1 MKNKKLLLVCASI
14 FMMSSC
20 SIDKSSS
27 SSKDNGVS
35 SISSN
40 DISINTSKTSSSS
53 SSSKSQTS
61 SSVSSNEIDKPIYE
75 IKDYTLFAYKE
86 GNVRFEA
93 EEVNTANYIISS
105 DNASKIVNRDDAS
118 NGKFLAAS
126 TGDTS
131 KNSYFEF
138 SISLDFNAE
147 INMKVSYAQTN
158 KWKDSDEDLIKSYT
172 YIIDENRNMMIS
184 SNKTILNKRNDI
196 TQWEIFEYNSITLAK
211 GKHDFKV
218 KVLENTGK
226 GNPNI
231 DYFDFIFKKVD
242 NVIEEEIAPS
252 NDIHTDLQYSYINDG
267 NVENI
272 VKYANGVSELSKPK
286 GIKIDFTK
294 LNSDNYVLQYADN
307 LEFNNAITIKDIKE
321 KNYYIQ
327 NLMLGQD
334 LFYRIGTNENDILNG
349 TINKIKINSL
359 GPRNIDIDGVSNVR
373 DIGGYKSYLVNN
385 GKIKQ
390 GLYYRG
396 ANLNNVTEIGKKE
409 MIRLGIKQEIDLR
422 DSYQC
427 LGPYVNEIEYNA
439 ISIPSGTESTRFENF
454 NDEYKRIFSLIE
466 KANEKPIYLHCTAGA
481 DRTGI
486 CSFMLLTVCGAE
498 YNDIARDYLFTN
510 FSTQGSRINNYESEF
525 KQWWTKLDSFEG
537 STKAD
542 KAKSWLISK
551 GITSNQVENI
561 RTIFVDNY
569 KQN

>member
-1 MKNKKLLLVCASI
+1 MKNKKFLLVCASVFLI
-14 FMMSSC
+14 SSC
-20 SIDKSSS
+20 SINNSSS
-27 SSKDNGVS
+27 SLKENDIS

-40 DISINTSKTSSSS
+40 DISINTSNTSNSS
-53 SSSKSQTS
+53 SSSKTQISSYGS
-61 SSVSSNEIDKPIYE
+61 SSEIDKPIYE

-93 EEVNTANYIISS
+93 EEVNTTNYIISS
-105 DNASKIVNRDDAS
+105 DNVSKIVNRSDAS

-138 SISLDFNAE
+138 SIFLDFNAE
-147 INMKVSYAQTN
+147 IKMKASYAQTN
-158 KWKDSDEDLIKSYT
+158 KWKDYNEDLTQSYT
-172 YIIDENRNMMIS
+172 YIVDENRNMMIS
-184 SNKTILNKRNDI
+184 SNKTILNKRSDI
-196 TQWEIFEYNSITLAK
+196 TQWEVFDYNSITLSK
-211 GKHDFKV
+211 GKHNFKV
-218 KVLENTGK
+218 NILANTGK

-231 DYFDFIFKKVD
+231 DYFDFNIKKVND
-242 NVIEEEIAPS
+242 IVEETISPN
-252 NDIHTDLQYSYINDG
+252 NDIHTNIQYSYINDD
-267 NVENI
+267 VENI
-272 VKYANGVSELSKPK
+272 KKYANGVNELSKPK
-286 GIKIDFTK
+286 GIKIEFDD
-294 LNSDNYVLQYADN
+294 LDSDNYILQYADN
-307 LEFNNAITIKDIKE
+307 LEFNNYITIKDIKVKE
-321 KNYYIQ
+321 YYVQ
-327 NLMLGQD
+327 NLMLGQK
-334 LFYRIGTNENDILNG
+334 LFYRVGKNENDVLN
-349 TINKIKINSL
+349 NPIKNLNVNSI
-359 GPRNIDIDGVSNVR
+359 GPRNINIDGVSNVR
-373 DIGGYKSYLVNN
+373 DIGGYKSTLVEN

-396 ANLNNVTEIGKKE
+396 ANVNNVTEIGKKE

-427 LGPYVNEIEYNA
+427 LGPYINEIEYNA
-439 ISIPSGTESTRFENF
+439 ISIPSGTESTRFESF
-454 NDEYKRIFSLIE
+454 NDEYKKIFSLIE

-525 KQWWTKLDSFEG
+525 KQWWSKLDSFDG

>member
-14 FMMSSC
+14 FLISSC
-20 SIDKSSS
+20 SINNSSS
-27 SSKDNGVS
+27 SLKENDVS

-40 DISINTSKTSSSS
+40 DISINTSNTSNSS
-53 SSSKSQTS
+53 SSSKTQISSYGS
-61 SSVSSNEIDKPIYE
+61 SSEIDKPIYE

-93 EEVNTANYIISS
+93 EEVNTTNYIISS
-105 DNASKIVNRDDAS
+105 DNVSKIVNRSDAS
-118 NGKFLAAS
+118 NGKFLAAA

-138 SISLDFNAE
+138 SIFLDFNAE
-147 INMKVSYAQTN
+147 IKMKASYAQTN
-158 KWKDSDEDLIKSYT
+158 KWKDYNEDLTQSYT
-172 YIIDENRNMMIS
+172 YIVDENRNMMIS
-184 SNKTILNKRNDI
+184 SNKTILNKRSDI
-196 TQWEIFEYNSITLAK
+196 TQWEVFDYNSITLSK
-211 GKHDFKV
+211 GKHNFKV
-218 KVLENTGK
+218 NILANTGK

-231 DYFDFIFKKVD
+231 DYFDFNIKKVND
-242 NVIEEEIAPS
+242 IVEETISPN
-252 NDIHTDLQYSYINDG
+252 NDIHTNIQYSYINDD
-267 NVENI
+267 VENI
-272 VKYANGVSELSKPK
+272 EKYANGVNELSKPK
-286 GIKIDFTK
+286 GIKIEFDD
-294 LNSDNYVLQYADN
+294 LDSDNYILQYADN
-307 LEFNNAITIKDIKE
+307 LEFNNYITIKDIKVKE
-321 KNYYIQ
+321 YYVQ
-327 NLMLGQD
+327 NLMLGQK
-334 LFYRIGTNENDILNG
+334 LFYRVGKNENDVLN
-349 TINKIKINSL
+349 NPIKNLNVNSI
-359 GPRNIDIDGVSNVR
+359 GPRNINIDGVSNVR
-373 DIGGYKSYLVNN
+373 DIGGYKSTLVEN

-396 ANLNNVTEIGKKE
+396 ANVNNVTEIGKKE
-409 MIRLGIKQEIDLR
+409 MIRLRIKQEIDLR

-427 LGPYVNEIEYNA
+427 LGPYINGIEYNA

-454 NDEYKRIFSLIE
+454 NDEYKKIFSLIE

-486 CSFMLLTVCGAE
+486 CSFVLLTVCGAE

-525 KQWWTKLDSFEG
+525 KQWWSKLDSFDG
-537 STKAD
+537 LTKAD

>member
-1 MKNKKLLLVCASI
+1 MKNKKFLLVCASI

-61 SSVSSNEIDKPIYE
+61 SNVSSSEIDKPIYE

-93 EEVNTANYIISS
+93 EEVNTDNYIISS
-105 DNASKIVNRDDAS
+105 DNSSKIVSRSDAS

-147 INMKVSYAQTN
+147 IKMKASYAQTN
-158 KWKDSDEDLIKSYT
+158 KWKDYDEDLTKSYT
-172 YIIDENRNMMIS
+172 YIVDENRNMMIS

-196 TQWEIFEYNSITLAK
+196 TQWEVFDYNPITLSK
-211 GKHDFKV
+211 GKHNFKV
-218 KVLENTGK
+218 NILANTGK

-252 NDIHTDLQYSYINDG
+252 NDIHTDLQYSYISDG

-286 GIKIDFTK
+286 GIKIEFDD
-294 LNSDNYVLQYADN
+294 LDSDNYVLQYANN
-307 LEFNNAITIKDIKE
+307 LEFDNHITIKDIKSKE
-321 KNYYIQ
+321 YYVQ
-327 NLMLGQD
+327 NLMIGQK
-334 LFYRIGTNENDILNG
+334 LFYRVGTNENDVLNS
-349 TINKIKINSL
+349 TIKNLNVNSI
-359 GPRNIDIDGVSNVR
+359 GPRNINIDGVSNVR
-373 DIGGYKSYLVNN
+373 DIGGYKSTLVEN

-561 RTIFVDNY
+561 RTLFVDNY

>member
-1 MKNKKLLLVCASI
+1 MKNKKFLLVCASVFLI
-14 FMMSSC
+14 SSC
-20 SIDKSSS
+20 SINNSSS
-27 SSKDNGVS
+27 SLKDNDFS

-40 DISINTSKTSSSS
+40 DISVNTSNTSNSS
-53 SSSKSQTS
+53 SSSKSQIS
-61 SSVSSNEIDKPIYE
+61 SSVSSSEINKPIYE

-105 DNASKIVNRDDAS
+105 DNASKIVNRNDAS

-138 SISLDFNAE
+138 SIFLDFNAE
-147 INMKVSYAQTN
+147 INMKASYAQTN
-158 KWKDSDEDLIKSYT
+158 KWKDYNEDLTQSYT
-172 YIIDENRNMMIS
+172 YIVDENRNMMIS
-184 SNKTILNKRNDI
+184 SNKTILNKRSDI
-196 TQWEIFEYNSITLAK
+196 TQWEVFDYNSITLSK
-211 GKHDFKV
+211 GKHNFKV
-218 KVLENTGK
+218 NILANTGK

-231 DYFDFIFKKVD
+231 DYFDFNIKKVND
-242 NVIEEEIAPS
+242 IVEETISPN
-252 NDIHTDLQYSYINDG
+252 NDIHTNIQYSYINDD
-267 NVENI
+267 VENI
-272 VKYANGVSELSKPK
+272 EKYTNGVNELSKPK
-286 GIKIDFTK
+286 GIKIEFDD
-294 LNSDNYVLQYADN
+294 LDSDNYILQYADN
-307 LEFNNAITIKDIKE
+307 LEFNNYITIKDIKVKE
-321 KNYYIQ
+321 YYVQ
-327 NLMLGQD
+327 NLMLGQK
-334 LFYRIGTNENDILNG
+334 LFYRVGKNENDVLN
-349 TINKIKINSL
+349 NPIKNLNVNSI
-359 GPRNIDIDGVSNVR
+359 GPRNINIDGVSNVR
-373 DIGGYKSYLVNN
+373 DIGGYKSTLVEN

-396 ANLNNVTEIGKKE
+396 ANVNNVTDIGKKE

-427 LGPYVNEIEYNA
+427 LGPYINGIEYNA

-454 NDEYKRIFSLIE
+454 NNEYKKIFSLIE

-486 CSFMLLTVCGAE
+486 CSFVLLTVCGAE

-510 FSTQGSRINNYESEF
+510 FSTHGSRINNYESEF
-525 KQWWTKLDSFEG
+525 KQWWLKLDSFDG

-551 GITSNQVENI
+551 GLSSNQVENI
-561 RTIFVDNY
+561 RTIFVENY
-569 KQN
+569 KHN